1 LTCPDCENLRETI
14 RKLEEENTKLRDENA
29 DLKRRLAQY
38 ENPHTPPSR
47 RMYPTRSRSSYGR
60 RFPGRPRGHPGRT
73 RRTPRPDAVKT
84 PERRERCEGCGA
96 PLGEPSYVGHRVVE
110 EISNPS
116 PRQVIDFLTYEYKC
130 TECGS
135 HTTARHPDCPPEGR
149 FGRNLL
155 VQATLMKYEERLPF
169 EKVSRGMESEFG
181 VPMTPATALDVTRRV
196 GGWLRPEYEAVRERI
211 RASRVVY
218 VDETGEK
225 VDGVRHWL
233 WCFTTEADTLVVIRR
248 SRGVKVLEETLGKKF
263 GGTLV
268 CDGWR
273 PYPNYTGN
281 IQRCWAHLLR
291 EAEWL
296 AERFGEAKPLRRGL
310 MRLFLEV
317 KAALVGDPPPRV
329 RVRLRVRA
337 ERRLRRWLG
346 RRYEGV
352 EVVRFVGKVRNG
364 FGHWFTFVTVPGVE
378 PTNNRAERALKEHVV
393 QRKIFGTFRNGKG
406 TGIYET
412 VMSLLATW
420 RQRGLN
426 PYEAMAESLT
436 AAWSRS

>member
-14 RKLEEENTKLRDENA
+14 RKLEEENTKLRDENT

-38 ENPHTPPSR
+38 ESPHTPPSR

-169 EKVSRGMESEFG
+169 EKVSRGMGSAFG

-196 GGWLRPEYEAVRERI
+196 SGWLRPEYEAVRKRI

-281 IQRCWAHLLR
+281 IQRLHQTTLGRLVDVLLMKQAQEKVR
-291 EAEWL
+291 TMFSM
-296 AERFGEAKPLRRGL
+296 RISKSRGE
-310 MRLFLEV
+310 LF
-317 KAALVGDPPPRV
+317 AYLVGAMFGKRIPSPGMKSY
-329 RVRLRVRA
+329 
-337 ERRLRRWLG
+337 LG
-346 RRYEGV
+346 VLENRYKLV
-352 EVVRFVGKVRNG
+352 
-364 FGHWFTFVTVPGVE
+364 
-378 PTNNRAERALKEHVV
+378 
-393 QRKIFGTFRNGKG
+393 I
-406 TGIYET
+406 GIC
-412 VMSLLATW
+412 V
-420 RQRGLN
+420 
-426 PYEAMAESLT
+426 
-436 AAWSRS
+436 